1 MDPYPFSLDDAV
13 NEGAR
18 KTRPAFDQKSWAT
31 YFIKALQDLLR
42 LSVRDRFPVLLTVVM
57 IRFHGLKGDISQR
70 RKVDN
75 QEDHILHTKQQLR
88 LSHGIN
94 APCGGPRLASPGK

>member
-18 KTRPAFDQKSWAT
+18 KTRPAFDQKSWAA

-42 LSVRDRFPVLLTVVM
+42 LSVRQVSRSS
-57 IRFHGLKGDISQR
+57 HSGD
-70 RKVDN
+70 D
-75 QEDHILHTKQQLR
+75 T
-88 LSHGIN
+88 LSW
-94 APCGGPRLASPGK
+94 P